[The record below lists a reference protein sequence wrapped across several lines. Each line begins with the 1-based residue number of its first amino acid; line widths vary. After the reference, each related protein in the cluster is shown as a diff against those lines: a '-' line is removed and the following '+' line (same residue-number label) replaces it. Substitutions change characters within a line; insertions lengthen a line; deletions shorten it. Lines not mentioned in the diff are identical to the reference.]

1 LIKIITGYENT
12 PVVIADTDIEDS
24 FDVQGRFIG
33 KLPFDPDSLG
43 KEIFLNE
50 CSFFIGFTILVA
62 AAPRRPLPEP
72 QQPPPPPR
80 SQPALITVRQPSQS
94 ALRSMAATTTVNTFV
109 SKMII

>member
-1 LIKIITGYENT
+1 
-12 PVVIADTDIEDS
+12 VV
-24 FDVQGRFIG
+24 
-33 KLPFDPDSLG
+33 
-43 KEIFLNE
+43 
-50 CSFFIGFTILVA
+50 

-80 SQPALITVRQPSQS
+80 SQPAPISVRQPSQS